1 MTLHHE
7 EMMVSARGTARAP
20 PQIFVDELGSRCG
33 IDAVIN
39 KDATGEIS
47 DHDRPLPAELH
58 HHRVYGTYEPCT
70 CTSTMLTLPGTL
82 R

>member
-1 MTLHHE
+1 M
-7 EMMVSARGTARAP
+7 A
-20 PQIFVDELGSRCG
+20 QIFVDELGSRCG

-58 HHRVYGTYEPCT
+58 HHRVYGTYEPWTVVRART
-70 CTSTMLTLPGTL
+70 CTFTMHADVARFDLAVAVFSVL
-82 R
+82 